1 LINAYDNNEKAILK
15 TLVRLK
21 ALVESEQLV

>member
-1 LINAYDNNEKAILK
+1 MNAYEANQKAILK

-21 ALVESEQLV
+21 KLVESEQSG

>member
-1 LINAYDNNEKAILK
+1 MNAYDKNEIAILK

-21 ALVESEQLV
+21 QLVESEQLV